1 MFDISHGFIF
11 AIGSMTLIILI
22 LVVVNSISNKFN
34 KEKEELNE
42 VQKSI
47 QRLKNKGQ

>member
-1 MFDISHGFIF
+1 MFDLTHGLIF

-47 QRLKNKGQ
+47 QKLKGQ